1 MNVGELVYSGQL
13 LVAIPLALLAGLIS
27 FASPCVLPLVPGYLA
42 YVSGVTA
49 PATDK
54 QGRRRNIRRM
64 VTGVS
69 LFIAGFSLVFVLYGA
84 AFGAIGAWL
93 IQWQELI
100 TVILGFVVI
109 AMGFVF
115 IGQFGFFQ
123 RTAKLK
129 ISPAT
134 GLAGAP
140 LLGIVFG
147 LGWTPCM
154 GPTLTAILS
163 LSIDAASPWRGALL
177 GFAYCLGLG
186 IPFVL
191 LALGLGW
198 ATGSVAFLKRHIRA
212 INIFGGVLLIVM
224 GVLMVTGLW
233 TAWIYQ
239 LQAVISN
246 FVPSL

>member
-1 MNVGELVYSGQL
+1 MNIGELVYSGQL
-13 LVAIPLALLAGLIS
+13 LVAVPLAVLAGLIS

-49 PATDK
+49 PASDA
-54 QGRRRNIRRM
+54 
-64 VTGVS
+64 VTKRKNMWRVVAGVA
-69 LFIAGFSLVFVLYGA
+69 LFIAGFSLVFIAYGA
-84 AFGAIGAWL
+84 AFGALGGWL
-93 IQWQELI
+93 IQYQELI
-100 TVILGFVVI
+100 TMILGFVVI

-123 RTAKLK
+123 RTAKLR
-129 ISPAT
+129 ITPAT

-154 GPTLTAILS
+154 GPTLAAILS
-163 LSIDAASPWRGALL
+163 LSVDSASPWRGALL
-177 GFAYCLGLG
+177 GLAYCVGLG
-186 IPFVL
+186 IPFIL
-191 LALGLGW
+191 LAFGLSG

-212 INIFGGVLLIVM
+212 INIFGGILLIIM

-233 TAWIYQ
+233 TAWIYE
-239 LQAVISN
+239 LQAVIGS
-246 FVPSL
+246 FVPTI